1 VNISEIRIKLMG
13 DPDDP
18 RDKLKA
24 FCSVTFS
31 NEIVIRDLKIIDGS
45 RGLFLAMPSRK
56 LMSRCPGCG
65 AKNPLRSR
73 YCNDC
78 GGRLHI
84 PAELR
89 GSGQQL
95 SRKLYADVAHPIHAE
110 ARQALQDAVIVAY
123 HEEIEASKRE
133 GYVPTRFDDLDYD
146 ELVPVEDD
154 AQQQAA
160 EPRAAKSRGDARNR
174 GRGSR
179 SSGAEGVAGA

>member
-1 VNISEIRIKLMG
+1 MRISEVRIKLVRSPG
-13 DPDDP
+13 
-18 RDKLKA
+18 DKLRGFA
-24 FCSVTFS
+24 T
-31 NEIVIRDLKIIDGS
+31 ITLDDALVIRDLKIIEGP
-45 RGLFLAMPSRK
+45 RGLFVAMPSRK
-56 LMSRCPGCG
+56 LQDRCPSC
-65 AKNPLRSR
+65 ACKNPLRSR